1 MYRVAVD
8 TGGTFTDV
16 IVSGTGGV
24 LEYAKV
30 PTTDD
35 LEVCLTQG
43 LEKVA
48 SRLQLNLQQFL
59 AQVELVVYGTTVGTN
74 ALLTRTGVKVGMI
87 TTKGFEDILYLRQGW
102 RPGATI
108 YDYTVPYVR
117 PFVPGYLRFGVQE
130 RLLWN
135 GEVQTPL
142 NEDEVVDAVKKMK
155 TKGVESV
162 VVCFLHSYENA
173 DHENRAAEICRRE
186 FPEAYVIT
194 SSEVLPNIRE
204 YERFSTTVISGY
216 IGPPVVRF
224 LSRVEKSLEGLKGSL
239 VIMTANGGVQTAEEV
254 SKRAGLILNSG
265 PSAGPVAALSVA
277 HTVEE
282 GEQKFISTDMGGTS
296 FDVCSITS
304 QDIPT
309 TSTQIFDG
317 EIIGFKMVDCLTM
330 GAGGGSIV
338 RFDRLGML
346 RVGPESA
353 GAVPGPACYGK
364 GGSQVTVTDADLLL
378 GYLSPEC
385 FLGGEIPLDRT
396 AAQEAMAKLADK
408 MELDLTEAAHSVYR
422 LVNTDMANKISEYM
436 VERGHDPRDF
446 VLVAGGGAGP
456 VHMVDTASR
465 LGVKKVIIP
474 KFASLYC
481 SIGLMYADLVHD
493 FVKPYTVELD
503 EADLEK
509 LNGFYDEMVQ
519 SAMESLKR
527 EGVGEDSISIIRTAD
542 MRYVAQFREIEVPI
556 PFEKVGEK
564 ERAQLKEIFDHKH
577 EELLLFSTPQ
587 NPAQFISLRLKAIG
601 AMAKP
606 ELPTIG
612 VGEEDPSA
620 ALKGERECYFGKSG
634 LVLTPIYDGDR
645 LLAGNVIEGPSIVE
659 ETTTTVVLPPS
670 CRCRV
675 GTFGDYVIEIVE

>member
-30 PTTDD
+30 PTTDE

-48 SRLQLNLQQFL
+48 SGLQLNLQQFL

-74 ALLTRTGVKVGMI
+74 TLLTRTGVKVGLI
-87 TTKGFEDILYLRQGW
+87 TTKGFEDILYFRQGW
-102 RPGATI
+102 RAGATI
-108 YDYTVPYVR
+108 YDYTIPYVR

-142 NEDEVVDAVKKMK
+142 DEDEVVDAVRRMK
-155 TKGVESV
+155 TKGVESI

-173 DHENRAAEICRRE
+173 AHENRAAEICRRE
-186 FPEAYVIT
+186 FPEAYVVT
-194 SSEVLPNIRE
+194 SSQVLPNIRE
-204 YERFSTTVISGY
+204 YERFSSTVISGY
-216 IGPPVVRF
+216 IGPRVVRF
-224 LSRVEKSLEGLKGSL
+224 LSRVEKSLEGLQGSL

-282 GEQKFISTDMGGTS
+282 EEPKFISTDMGGTS

-304 QDIPT
+304 NHIPT
-309 TSTQIFDG
+309 TSSQVFDG

-364 GGSQVTVTDADLLL
+364 GGSRVTVTDADLLL

-385 FLGGEIPLDRT
+385 FLGGEIPLDRS
-396 AAQEAMAKLADK
+396 AAEEAMAKLADK
-408 MELDLTEAAHSVYR
+408 MELDPAEAAHSVYR
-422 LVNTDMANKISEYM
+422 LVNTDMANKLSEYM

-446 VLVAGGGAGP
+446 ILVAGGGAGP

-465 LGVKKVIIP
+465 LGVRKVIIP

-481 SIGLMYADLVHD
+481 SMGLMYADLVHD
-493 FVKPYTVELD
+493 SVKPYTVELNK
-503 EADLEK
+503 ADLEK
-509 LNGFYDEMVQ
+509 LNGLYDGMAREAVE
-519 SAMESLKR
+519 ALRR
-527 EGVGEDSISIIRTAD
+527 EGVSDDSISIVRTAD

-556 PFEKVGEK
+556 PFEKLGEE
-564 ERAQLKEIFDHKH
+564 ERSQLKEIFDKQH

-601 AMAKP
+601 AIAKP

-612 VGEEDPSA
+612 VGEEDSSA
-620 ALKGERECYFGKSG
+620 ALKGERKCHFGQAG
-634 LVLTPIYDGDR
+634 LIVTPVYDGER
-645 LLAGNVIEGPSIVE
+645 LLAGNVIEGPSIIE

-675 GTFGDYVIEIVE
+675 GTFGDYVIEIG